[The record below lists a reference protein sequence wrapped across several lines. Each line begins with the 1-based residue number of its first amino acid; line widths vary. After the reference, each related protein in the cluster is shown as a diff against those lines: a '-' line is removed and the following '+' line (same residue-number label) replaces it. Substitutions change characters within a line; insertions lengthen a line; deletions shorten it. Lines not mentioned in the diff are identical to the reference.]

1 MANTSKINGFKP
13 VKHITGAPYNGQA
26 NLYEVPAGEAVPVFV
41 GDLVKLSD
49 SAATA
54 GVPAVE
60 AVVGASAQIAA
71 GPILGAV
78 VGILNAKMDPLD
90 GNMTASSIAL
100 DTPQYRP
107 TLTKQYILVADAPD
121 LIFEAEADAAVATAS
136 VGLNVGVGASA
147 HTTPLLTGA
156 SPMYVY
162 STTAPDLTSTRPLQI
177 VGLVKR
183 ADNDINAPTG
193 AAFSRVLVR
202 INVHAFGS
210 VGVAGV

>member
-1 MANTSKINGFKP
+1 MANTSRISGFRP

-26 NLYEVPAGEAVPVFV
+26 NIYEVPAGESVPVFV

-60 AVVGASAQIAA
+60 AVVAASSQITA

-78 VGILNAKMDPLD
+78 VGVLNTKMDPLD
-90 GNMTASSIAL
+90 GTMTAGSISL
-100 DTPQYRP
+100 DTPQYRAAS
-107 TLTKQYILVADAPD
+107 TKQYVLVADAPD
-121 LIFEAEADAAVATAS
+121 LVFEAEADAAVAAAS
-136 VGLNVGVGASA
+136 VGLNVGIGASA

-162 STTAPDLTSTRPLQI
+162 STTAPTTTSTLPLQI
-177 VGLVKR
+177 VGVVKR
-183 ADNDINAPTG
+183 VDNEINSAYNK
-193 AAFSRVLVR
+193 VLVR

>member
-26 NLYEVPAGEAVPVFV
+26 NIYEVPAGEAVPVFI

-49 SAATA
+49 SAATSFY
-54 GVPAVE
+54 PAVE

-78 VGILNAKMDPLD
+78 VGIVNVKQDPIT
-90 GNMTASSIAL
+90 GVMSGGSIAL
-100 DTPQYRP
+100 DTPVYRHAS
-107 TLTKQYILVADAPD
+107 TKQFVLVADSPD
-121 LIFEAEADAAVATAS
+121 LIYEAEADASVAVAS
-136 VGLNVGVGASA
+136 IGLNVGVGASA
-147 HTTPLLTGA
+147 HTNPLLTGT

-162 STTAPDLTSTRPLQI
+162 STTAPDNSASRPLQI
-177 VGLVKR
+177 VGLVNR
-183 ADNDINAPTG
+183 PDNEVG
-193 AAFSRVLVR
+193 AHSKVYVR
-202 INVHAFGS
+202 INVHTYGS

>member
-1 MANTSKINGFKP
+1 MPNVTKINGFKP

-26 NLYEVPAGEAVPVFV
+26 NLYEVPVGEAVPVFV
-41 GDLVKLSD
+41 GDLVKLSNEN
-49 SAATA
+49 ATA

-60 AVVGASAQIAA
+60 AVVGASAQITA

-90 GNMTASSIAL
+90 GNMTAGSIAL

-107 TLTKQYILVADAPD
+107 ASTKQYVLVADAPD
-121 LIFEAEADAAVATAS
+121 LIYEAEADAAVPFAS

-162 STTAPDLTSTRPLQI
+162 STTAPATTSTLPLQI

-183 ADNDINAPTG
+183 ADNDPNS
-193 AAFSRVLVR
+193 AFNRVHVR
-202 INVHAFGS
+202 INVHTFGS

>member
-1 MANTSKINGFKP
+1 MPNVTKINGFKP

-49 SAATA
+49 SAGTA

-60 AVVGASAQIAA
+60 AVVAASSQITA

-78 VGILNAKMDPLD
+78 VGVLNSKMDPLD
-90 GNMTASSIAL
+90 GNMTAGSIAL

-107 TLTKQYILVADAPD
+107 ASTKQYVLVADAPD
-121 LIFEAEADAAVATAS
+121 LIFEAEADAAVPFAS

-162 STTAPDLTSTRPLQI
+162 STTAPATTSTLPLQI

-183 ADNDINAPTG
+183 ADNDPNS
-193 AAFSRVLVR
+193 AFNRVHVR
-202 INVHAFGS
+202 INVHTFGS